1 MNCYCGT
8 GILPVQDGRDAHPT
22 NLWKLFNSHSL
33 ELCFARLIQYY
44 QDQSAADCQ
53 WLIDFLEVCQIALTI
68 YGENVQYNLVNMSEK
83 YQEEQLFI
91 DLNNCRV
98 FSQHKQIK
106 KDKD

>member
-1 MNCYCGT
+1 MCVTQLNPLT
-8 GILPVQDGRDAHPT
+8 LAILILKIILISPYSQT
-22 NLWKLFNSHSL
+22 YL

-44 QDQSAADCQ
+44 QDESAGDCQ
-53 WLIDFLEVCQIALTI
+53 WLINFLEVCQIALTI

-83 YQEEQLFI
+83 TSEEQLFI